1 VPVRARFRPHPRGF
15 GFLTPVEADGTTPT
29 LHRGPGP
36 DGTPTEH
43 DGIFVP
49 PPLARELI
57 ADDLVDAEVEID
69 AKGATATGATLVERA
84 RRMLV
89 GTVQHGPG
97 GLSVEPDPQLASG
110 AVPLA
115 AGPAAKLPTSVGR
128 LVVVL
133 LGQDEQGKA
142 LGQAL
147 VAGPFVAGS
156 PQAVRASA
164 AVVALGRAAPGLVP
178 GGPEAAGLERFEADA
193 THTRLV
199 GLLASG
205 GRGAAAGLD
214 TAGFIPGAQAPW
226 VDRRDEPCVTVD
238 SPSTRDLDD
247 AVGAAWDG
255 ADDGPVHV
263 VVHIADVGRAI
274 GVDSPADRYAR
285 VAGATAYLAVGD
297 NAPMLDPALSED
309 TLSLRPNEDRFTL
322 SVRFDVGADGA
333 LGAVDVE
340 VAAITSRAQL
350 TYGAVDA
357 WLDGDE
363 SDVRGE
369 AGLAGG
375 EVVGVLRG
383 AIEAARRLGAERDSR
398 ATFEDLFASA
408 ELTPAVVDG
417 KLTTID
423 AEPHAAAYRFIER
436 LMVAANE
443 AVASWLI
450 AREVPAL
457 YRAHIGVDPERA
469 ARLHAAAEAVGISL
483 PALGAVS
490 AGTASDADQDAV
502 SAELLTAIE
511 ELRAAGRD
519 EDHDLLVAAAAS
531 SVARATY
538 EPDPSSHRGLASG
551 AYCHFTSPIRR
562 YADLVVH
569 RQIRAELA
577 GETPHYSTEQLRGLA
592 GWIDARA
599 GAVDHLAG
607 RERGDL
613 WARLLDRGFL
623 GSTPE
628 PAVVT
633 GVTPN
638 GVKIRLPRLGVTGF
652 VTAERLLG
660 LGPKERGRLEVDD
673 HGIATTN
680 ELTSGPGAWRLGQRT
695 TVRFVGLDDTGRTVW
710 RLGDR

>member
-15 GFLTPVEADGTTPT
+15 GFLTPVEADHATPT
-29 LHRGPGP
+29 VARATDA
-36 DGTPTEH
+36 DGATSEH
-43 DGIFVP
+43 DGVFVP
-49 PPLARELI
+49 PALARELI
-57 ADDLVDAEVEID
+57 ADDLVDAEVEVD
-69 AKGATATGATLVERA
+69 DKGATATSATLVERA

-97 GLSVEPDPQLASG
+97 GLALDPDPQLASG
-110 AVPLA
+110 SVPLA

-133 LGQDEQGKA
+133 LGQDESGRA
-142 LGQAL
+142 IGQAL
-147 VAGPFVAGS
+147 VAGPFVVGS

-164 AVVALGRAAPGLVP
+164 AVVALGKAAPGLVP
-178 GGPEAAGLERFEADA
+178 GGPEAAGLDRAEADA
-193 THTRLV
+193 THTRLL

-214 TAGFIPGAQAPW
+214 TAGVIPGAEAPW

-238 SPSTRDLDD
+238 SADTRDLDD

-255 ADDGPVHV
+255 GDDAAVHV
-263 VVHIADVGRAI
+263 AVHIADVGRAI

-297 NAPMLDPALSED
+297 NAPMLDPSLSEG
-309 TLSLRPNEDRFTL
+309 TLSLRPNEDRFAL
-322 SVRFDVGADGA
+322 SVRFDVAADGTIRE
-333 LGAVDVE
+333 VDVE
-340 VAAITSRAQL
+340 VSAITSRAQL
-350 TYGAVDA
+350 TYSAVDT
-357 WLDGDE
+357 WLEGDE
-363 SDVRGE
+363 SAVRDE

-375 EVVGVLRG
+375 EVVEVLRG
-383 AIEAARRLGAERDSR
+383 AIEAARRLGAERDERS
-398 ATFEDLFASA
+398 TFEDLFASP
-408 ELTPAVVDG
+408 ERTPAIVDG
-417 KLTTID
+417 KLTTVE

-457 YRAHIGVDPERA
+457 YRAHVGIDPERA
-469 ARLHAAAEAVGISL
+469 ARLHAAAEVVGVSL
-483 PALGAVS
+483 PALEAVS
-490 AGTASDADQDAV
+490 TGSATEADQDAV
-502 SAELLTAIE
+502 SAELLAAIE
-511 ELRAAGRD
+511 QLRAEGRE
-519 EDHDLLVAAAAS
+519 EDHDLLVAAATS
-531 SVARATY
+531 SIARATY
-538 EPDPSSHRGLASG
+538 DPDPSSHRGLASG

-577 GETPHYSTEQLRGLA
+577 GETPHHSTDDLRALA
-592 GWIDARA
+592 PWVDARA
-599 GAVDHLAG
+599 GAIDHLAG

-623 GSTPE
+623 GATPE

-633 GVTPN
+633 GVTQN
-638 GVKIRLPRLGVTGF
+638 GVKVRLPRLGVTGF

-660 LGPKERGRLEVDD
+660 LGPKERGRLEVDE
-673 HGIATTN
+673 HGIATT
-680 ELTSGPGAWRLGQRT
+680 SGGTTGRGAWRLGQRT
-695 TVRFVGLDDTGRTVW
+695 TVRFVGLDDTGRTIW

>member
-15 GFLTPVEADGTTPT
+15 GFLTPVETDGTTPT
-29 LHRGPGP
+29 VLRAPGP
-36 DGTPTEH
+36 DGAPSEH

-57 ADDLVDAEVEID
+57 ADDLVDAEVEVD
-69 AKGATATGATLVERA
+69 AKGATATTATLVERA

-110 AVPLA
+110 AVPLG
-115 AGPAAKLPTSVGR
+115 AGPAARLPTSVGR

-133 LGQDEQGKA
+133 LGQDEQGRA

-147 VAGPFVAGS
+147 VAGPFVVGS

-164 AVVALGRAAPGLVP
+164 AVIALGRAAPGLVP
-178 GGPEAAGLERFEADA
+178 GGPAAAGLERLEADA

-214 TAGFIPGAQAPW
+214 PTGAIPGAQAPW

-247 AVGAAWDG
+247 AVGADWDG
-255 ADDGPVHV
+255 ADGSPVHV
-263 VVHIADVGRAI
+263 AVHIADVGRAI

-322 SVRFDVGADGA
+322 SVRFDVAADGTI
-333 LGAVDVE
+333 GAVDVE

-363 SDVRGE
+363 SGVRGE

-408 ELTPAVVDG
+408 ELTPAVVAG
-417 KLTTID
+417 KLTTVE

-457 YRAHIGVDPERA
+457 YRAHVGVDPERA
-469 ARLHAAAEAVGISL
+469 ARLHAAADAVGVSL
-483 PALGAVS
+483 PALEAVS
-490 AGTASDADQDAV
+490 TGTASDADQDAV
-502 SAELLTAIE
+502 SAELLAAIE
-511 ELRAAGRD
+511 QLRADGRD
-519 EDHDLLVAAAAS
+519 EDHDLLVAAATS
-531 SVARATY
+531 SIARATY
-538 EPDPSSHRGLASG
+538 DPDPSSHRGLASG

-577 GETPHYSTEQLRGLA
+577 GETPHYSTEQLRDLA
-592 GWIDARA
+592 VWIDARA

-633 GVTPN
+633 GVTAN
-638 GVKIRLPRLGVTGF
+638 GVKVRLPRLGVTGF

-660 LGPKERGRLEVDD
+660 LGPKERGRLEVDA
-673 HGIATTN
+673 HGIATSN
-680 ELTSGPGAWRLGQRT
+680 ALAAGPGAWRLGQRT
-695 TVRFVGLDDTGRTVW
+695 SVRFVGLDDTGRTVW

>member
-1 VPVRARFRPHPRGF
+1 MPVRARFRPHPRGF

-36 DGTPTEH
+36 DGSPTEH

-69 AKGATATGATLVERA
+69 AKGASATGATLVERA
-84 RRMLV
+84 RKMLV

-97 GLSVEPDPQLASG
+97 GLVVEPDPQLASG
-110 AVPLA
+110 ALPLA

-133 LGQDEQGKA
+133 LGQDADGGA

-147 VAGPFVAGS
+147 VAGPFVVGS

-164 AVVALGRAAPGLVP
+164 TVVALGRAAPGLVP
-178 GGPEAAGLERFEADA
+178 GGPEAAGLDPLEANA

-214 TAGFIPGAQAPW
+214 ATGPIPGAEAPW
-226 VDRRDEPCVTVD
+226 IDRRDEPCVTVD
-238 SPSTRDLDD
+238 SASTRDLDD
-247 AVGAAWDG
+247 AIGAAWDG
-255 ADDGPVHV
+255 ESASPVTV
-263 VVHIADVGRAI
+263 AVHIADVGRAI
-274 GVDSPADRYAR
+274 GLDSPADRYAR

-297 NAPMLDPALSED
+297 NAPMLDPLLSED
-309 TLSLRPNEDRFTL
+309 TLSLRPGEDRFAL
-322 SVRFDVGADGA
+322 SVRF
-333 LGAVDVE
+333 AVDTEGQLGEVAVE
-340 VAAITSRAQL
+340 VSAITSRAKL

-363 SDVRGE
+363 ADVRGE
-369 AGLAGG
+369 AGLAGA

-383 AIEAARRLGAERDSR
+383 AVEAARRLGVERDAR

-408 ELTPAVVDG
+408 EVTPAVVNG
-417 KLTTID
+417 KLTAVE

-469 ARLHAAAEAVGISL
+469 ARLHAAATAVGVSL
-483 PALGAVS
+483 PALEAVS
-490 AGTASDADQDAV
+490 TGTATAADQDAV
-502 SAELLTAIE
+502 SAELVTAIE
-511 ELRAAGRD
+511 QLATEGRD
-519 EDHDLLVAAAAS
+519 EDHDLLVAAATS
-531 SVARATY
+531 SIARATY
-538 EPDPSSHRGLASG
+538 DPDPSSHRGLASG

-577 GETPHYSTEQLRGLA
+577 GETPHYSTDQLRALA
-592 GWIDARA
+592 GWIDARS
-599 GAVDHLAG
+599 GAIDHLTG

-613 WARLLDRGFL
+613 WARLLDRGYL

-633 GVTPN
+633 GVTAN
-638 GVKIRLPRLGVTGF
+638 GIKIRLPRLGVPGF

-660 LGPKERGRLEVDD
+660 LGPKERGRLEVDE

-680 ELTSGPGAWRLGQRT
+680 ELSSGPGAWRLGQRI

>member
-1 VPVRARFRPHPRGF
+1 V
-15 GFLTPVEADGTTPT
+15 
-29 LHRGPGP
+29 PGP
-36 DGTPTEH
+36 DGAPSEH

-49 PPLARELI
+49 PALARELV
-57 ADDLVDAEVEID
+57 ADDLVDAEVEVD
-69 AKGATATGATLVERA
+69 AKGASAADATLVERA

-97 GLSVEPDPQLASG
+97 GLVVEPDPQLASG

-133 LGQDEQGKA
+133 LGQGEDGA
-142 LGQAL
+142 PLGQAL

-156 PQAVRASA
+156 PQAVRAA
-164 AVVALGRAAPGLVP
+164 ATVVALGRAAPALVP
-178 GGPEAAGLERFEADA
+178 GGPAAAGLDPLEADA

-199 GLLASG
+199 GMLASG
-205 GRGAAAGLD
+205 GRGGAAGLD
-214 TAGFIPGAQAPW
+214 ATGPVPGAQAPW
-226 VDRRDEPCVTVD
+226 VDRRDEPAVTVD
-238 SPSTRDLDD
+238 SPTTRDLDD
-247 AVGAAWDG
+247 AVAASWDG
-255 ADDGPVHV
+255 GDTSPVSV
-263 VVHIADVGRAI
+263 AVHIADVGRAI
-274 GVDSPADRYAR
+274 GLDSPADRYAR
-285 VAGATAYLAVGD
+285 VAGATAYLAVGA

-309 TLSLRPNEDRFTL
+309 TLSLRAGEDRFTL
-322 SVRFDVGADGA
+322 SARFTVAPDGSI
-333 LGAVDVE
+333 GDVDVE

-350 TYGAVDA
+350 TYGAVDR

-363 SDVRGE
+363 SAVRDE

-375 EVVGVLRG
+375 EVVDVLRG
-383 AIEAARRLGAERDSR
+383 AVEGARRLGAERAER
-398 ATFEDLFASA
+398 ATFEDLFASP

-417 KLTTID
+417 KLTTVE

-457 YRAHIGVDPERA
+457 YRAHVGIDPERA
-469 ARLHAAAEAVGISL
+469 GRLHAAAEAVGVSL
-483 PALGAVS
+483 PALEALSTGS
-490 AGTASDADQDAV
+490 ASVADEDAV
-502 SAELLTAIE
+502 SAELMTGIE
-511 ELRAAGRD
+511 QLRVDGRD

-531 SVARATY
+531 SIARATY
-538 EPDPSSHRGLASG
+538 DPDPSSHRGLASG

-577 GETPHYSTEQLRGLA
+577 GEVPPYDADQLRSLA
-592 GWIDARA
+592 AWVDARA

-623 GSTPE
+623 GADPE

-633 GVTPN
+633 GVTQN
-638 GVKIRLPRLGVTGF
+638 GVKVRLPRLGVTGF

-660 LGPKERGRLEVDD
+660 LGPKERGRLEVDE
-673 HGIATTN
+673 HGISTSN
-680 ELTSGPGAWRLGQRT
+680 QLSSGPGAWRLGQRL
-695 TVRFVGLDDTGRTVW
+695 TVRFVGLDDTGRTIW